1 MSKKVVITDYGFPD
15 LKQEKKLLE
24 GIGYE
29 VVAEQCKTAEEVLD
43 LSRDAEAVMVQ
54 WAPVTREVI
63 EGLENCRIII
73 RYGIGV
79 DNVDLTAAKE
89 KGIPVCNVPDYCIQE
104 VADHAVALALS
115 LGRQLLITD
124 RRVRDGV
131 WKITPPKP
139 MPAFREMKFATVG
152 YGRIAREVLKRAAVF
167 GFQKATCDP
176 FVKAEAIQK
185 DNTIPMSLDQLFEQ
199 ADIIS
204 LHSPLNK
211 ETHHLINESSLGKMK
226 SNALLINT
234 SRGGLVDAD
243 ALADAISK
251 GKIAGAGIDVFE
263 QEPLPAEHPLR
274 KCENVI
280 LTSHTAWYSESSI
293 PELQLK
299 ATEEAIRG
307 LTGQPLTSRVV

>member
-29 VVAEQCKTAEEVLD
+29 VVAGQCKTAEEVLD

-115 LGRQLLITD
+115 LGRQLLIND

-185 DNTIPMSLDQLFEQ
+185 DNTIPMSLEQLFEQ

>member
-29 VVAEQCKTAEEVLD
+29 VVAGQCKTAEEVLD